1 MNMNKKL
8 VVSVLAFAGI
18 ALAAGKSYTVTLYA
32 PAMVG
37 TTELKPGEYRVEVEN
52 DKAVIKSGKKT
63 QKETSVKVEAA
74 DAKYDRTS
82 VRLGAGEKPQI
93 QEIRLG
99 GTNTKLVFTGNSTAS
114 GM

>member
-1 MNMNKKL
+1 MNKKL
-8 VVSVLAFAGI
+8 LVSAIAFAGM
-18 ALAAGKSYTVTLYA
+18 ALAAGKSYTVTLYG

-37 TTELKPGEYRVEVEN
+37 NTELKAGEYRVEVDH
-52 DKAVIKSGKKT
+52 DKAVIKSGKT
-63 QKETSVKVEAA
+63 QKEATVKVETAES
-74 DAKYDRTS
+74 KYTNTT

-99 GTNTKLVFTGNSTAS
+99 GTNTKLVFTGNSGAA